1 MTPWIATLPVLFGIT
16 KIVQQ
21 LQRRLT
27 SCSFGSSRYQFFK
40 TANDFN
46 WAGPYYLFFKEI

>member
-1 MTPWIATLPVLFGIT
+1 MAPWIATLPVLFGIT